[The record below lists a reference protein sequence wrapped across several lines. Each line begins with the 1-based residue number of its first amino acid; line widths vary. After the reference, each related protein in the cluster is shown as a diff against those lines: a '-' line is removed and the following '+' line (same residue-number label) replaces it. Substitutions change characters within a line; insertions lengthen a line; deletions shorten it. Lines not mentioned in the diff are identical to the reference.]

1 MKNINFREIKNMEE
15 REQPIGLGV
24 VFVKTRKADDK
35 IWELTEA
42 MVAFAEATD
51 VEVVDVIVDESSGC
65 DIDREEIDFICD
77 WIENSPVGIIF
88 VPAINHITRDQDD
101 LDKFL
106 NKAARHGLIIVDV
119 EAETVMLPLFDE
131 EESEC

>member
-1 MKNINFREIKNMEE
+1 MKNINFREINNMEE
-15 REQPIGLGV
+15 REQPTGLGV

-51 VEVVDVIVDESSGC
+51 VQVVDVIVDESSGC
-65 DIDREEIDFICD
+65 DIDREEIDLICD
-77 WIENSPVGIIF
+77 WIENSPIGIIF
-88 VPAINHITRDQDD
+88 VQAINHITRDQED

-106 NKAARHGLIIVDV
+106 NKAARYGMIIVDI
-119 EAETVMLPLFDE
+119 EAETVMLPRFDE

>member
-1 MKNINFREIKNMEE
+1 MDKNRFKQNVNKKE

-65 DIDREEIDFICD
+65 DIDREEIDLICD

-88 VPAINHITRDQDD
+88 VPAINHLTRDQDD

-106 NKAARHGLIIVDV
+106 NKAARHGMIIVDV